1 MVLKE
6 DQTTKSEFI
15 NTMQLLQKS
24 TYCETHNIDADP
36 VKHLEGS
43 TIEYLHMSFLLYEYK
58 NGYSKREYRELLDGY
73 RWDKGSTEE
82 RRALKL
88 AEHFQDFTHR
98 PHALIQIPVT
108 TLLRLCSEKYK
119 PIIEELNQLDED
131 DITCD
136 RVLKLIKERQALL
149 KKEKELEL
157 PEKASIWRRNCR
169 GERYAQF
176 PPVYEN
182 DQQTGVLTQKLMDE
196 YGLIPQAIL
205 REAVADLYQKITEGQ
220 QEESAAPDVN
230 GVGVRVNNDN
240 SHYSE
245 PIPSVNQIPTVK
257 DKWQE
262 LSEQLQADVDDIGRI
277 DNQTGN
283 LIAENCQRWEAAVP
297 QEKRWNA
304 ISNIVRRD
312 GTSLK
317 HLSNYAVNHNPLW
330 RESWGVTLASYHNFE
345 QELTWVDTDVRN
357 DALVSMGFDI
367 PATVEIKAG
376 NLTNRQGKVIG
387 LNGENTTPILVKV
400 DGFNNY
406 FHWSELEVVEE
417 TSRFRSY
424 TSASEAQEY
433 LEEPQE
439 SDLELEPTPL
449 DKAIDVLIQGDWED
463 IRIIFNQYPEVKG
476 EAWNALCIE
485 QKRRVI
491 DITPDSVKVL
501 NKAKKEGVIEEYKEI
516 ASGVYEIKLP
526 GTLIWENRAFHEIEI
541 YHQLRRWR
549 DMSYSVK

>member
-1 MVLKE
+1 
-6 DQTTKSEFI
+6 
-15 NTMQLLQKS
+15 MQLLQKS
-24 TYCETHNIDADP
+24 TYQKTHNIIDADP
-36 VKHLEGS
+36 VKHLEAS

-73 RWDKGSTEE
+73 GWDKGSSEE

-88 AEHFQDFTHR
+88 AEHFQDFAHR

-205 REAVADLYQKITEGQ
+205 REAVADLYQKIMEGQ

-230 GVGVRVNNDN
+230 GVGVRVNDDN
-240 SHYSE
+240 HYSE

-304 ISNIVRRD
+304 IANIVRHD

-317 HLSNYAVNHNPLW
+317 HLSNYAVNHNPQW
-330 RESWGVTLASYHNFE
+330 RETWGATLANYHNFE

-357 DALVSMGFDI
+357 DALISMGFDI
-367 PATVEIKAG
+367 PATVEVKTG
-376 NLTNRQGKVIG
+376 NLRNRQGKVIG
-387 LNGENTTPILVKV
+387 LNGENITPILVKV

-417 TSRFRSY
+417 ISRFRTY
-424 TSASEAQEY
+424 NSAPEAQEY

-449 DKAIDVLIQGDWED
+449 DKAIDVLIQGNWED
-463 IRIIFNQYPEVKG
+463 IRNIFNQYPEIKG
-476 EAWNALCIE
+476 EAWNALSVE

-491 DITPDSVKVL
+491 DITPESVKVL

-516 ASGVYEIKLP
+516 TNGVYEIKLP
-526 GTLIWENRAFHEIEI
+526 GTLIWESRAFHEIEI

-549 DMSYSVK
+549 ENMSYSAN

>member
-1 MVLKE
+1 
-6 DQTTKSEFI
+6 
-15 NTMQLLQKS
+15 MQLLQKS
-24 TYCETHNIDADP
+24 TYCETHNIDTDP
-36 VKHLEGS
+36 IKHLEGS
-43 TIEYLHMSFLLYEYK
+43 TIEYLHVSFLLWEYK
-58 NGYSKREYRELLDGY
+58 RAYSKREYRELLDGY
-73 RWDKGSTEE
+73 GWDKGSSEE

-88 AEHFQDFTHR
+88 AEHFQDFAHR

-136 RVLKLIKERQALL
+136 RVLDLIKERQALL
-149 KKEKELEL
+149 KKEKEKESEL
-157 PEKASIWRRNCR
+157 PEKPSIWRRKCR

-220 QEESAAPDVN
+220 PEESAAPDVN
-230 GVGVRVNNDN
+230 GVGVRVNDDN
-240 SHYSE
+240 HYSE

-262 LSEQLQADVDDIGRI
+262 LNEQLQADVDDIGFLDR
-277 DNQTGN
+277 QTGN

-304 ISNIVRRD
+304 IASITNRD

-317 HLSNYAVNHNPLW
+317 HLSNYAVNHNPQW
-330 RESWGVTLASYHNFE
+330 RETWGATLASYQNFE
-345 QELTWVDTDVRN
+345 QELTWVGTDIRN

-367 PATVEIKAG
+367 PATVEIKIG
-376 NLTNRQGKVIG
+376 NLRNRQGKVIG
-387 LNGENTTPILVKV
+387 LNGENITPILVKV

-439 SDLELEPTPL
+439 SDIELEPTPL
-449 DKAIDVLIQGDWED
+449 DKAIDVLIQGDWKD
-463 IRIIFNQYPEVKG
+463 IRIIFNQYPEIKG
-476 EAWNALCIE
+476 EAWNALSVE

-491 DITPDSVKVL
+491 DITPESVKVL

-516 ASGVYEIKLP
+516 TNGVYEIKLP

-549 DMSYSVK
+549 DMSYSVN

>member
-1 MVLKE
+1 
-6 DQTTKSEFI
+6 
-15 NTMQLLQKS
+15 MQLLQKS

-36 VKHLEGS
+36 IKHLEGS
-43 TIEYLHMSFLLYEYK
+43 TIEYLHVSFLLWEYK
-58 NGYSKREYRELLDGY
+58 RAYSKREYRELLDGY
-73 RWDKGSTEE
+73 GWDKGSSEE

-88 AEHFQDFTHR
+88 AEHFQDFAHR

-136 RVLKLIKERQALL
+136 HVLDLIKERQALL
-149 KKEKELEL
+149 KKEKEKESEL
-157 PEKASIWRRNCR
+157 PEKPSIWRRNCR

-230 GVGVRVNNDN
+230 GVGVRVNDDN
-240 SHYSE
+240 HYSE

-262 LSEQLQADVDDIGRI
+262 LSEQLQADVDNIGFLDR
-277 DNQTGN
+277 QTGN

-304 ISNIVRRD
+304 IANIVRRD

-317 HLSNYAVNHNPLW
+317 HLSNYAVNHNPQW
-330 RESWGVTLASYHNFE
+330 RETWGATLASYQNFE

-367 PATVEIKAG
+367 PATVEIKTG
-376 NLTNRQGKVIG
+376 NLRNRQGKVIG
-387 LNGENTTPILVKV
+387 LNGENITPILVKV

-424 TSASEAQEY
+424 TSGSEAQEY

-439 SDLELEPTPL
+439 SDIELEPTPL
-449 DKAIDVLIQGDWED
+449 DKAIDVLIQGDWKD

-476 EAWNALCIE
+476 EAWNALCVE

-516 ASGVYEIKLP
+516 ANGVYEIKLP
-526 GTLIWENRAFHEIEI
+526 GTLIWEKRAFHEIEI

-549 DMSYSVK
+549 ENISCGALVLIKKFRWVQKFHN

>member
-24 TYCETHNIDADP
+24 TYCGTHNIDADP
-36 VKHLEGS
+36 LKHLETS
-43 TIEYLHMSFLLYEYK
+43 TVEYLHASFLLWEYK
-58 NGYSKREYRELLDGY
+58 RAYSKREYRELLDGY
-73 RWDKGSTEE
+73 GWDKGSSEE

-88 AEHFQDFTHR
+88 AEHFQDFAHR
-98 PHALIQIPVT
+98 PHALIQIPIT

-136 RVLKLIKERQALL
+136 HVLKLIKERQEQL

-157 PEKASIWRRNCR
+157 PEKPSIWRRNCR

-176 PPVYEN
+176 PPVYED

-220 QEESAAPDVN
+220 PEESAAPDVN
-230 GVGVRVNNDN
+230 GVGVRVNDDN
-240 SHYSE
+240 HYSE

-262 LSEQLQADVDDIGRI
+262 LSEQLQADVDNIGFLDR
-277 DNQTGN
+277 QTGN

-297 QEKRWNA
+297 QDKKWNA
-304 ISNIVRRD
+304 ISNIVRHD
-312 GTSLK
+312 GTLLK
-317 HLSNYAVNHNPLW
+317 HLSNYAVNHNPQW
-330 RESWGVTLASYHNFE
+330 RETWGATLASYHNFE

-357 DALVSMGFDI
+357 DALISMGFDI
-367 PATVEIKAG
+367 PATVEIKTG
-376 NLTNRQGKVIG
+376 NLRNRQGKVIG
-387 LNGENTTPILVKV
+387 LNGENITPILVKV

-406 FHWSELEVVEE
+406 FHWSELEIVEE
-417 TSRFRSY
+417 TSSFRSY
-424 TSASEAQEY
+424 ASASEAQEY

-463 IRIIFNQYPEVKG
+463 IRIVFNQYPEVK
-476 EAWNALCIE
+476 EKAWNALSVE
-485 QKRRVI
+485 QKQRVI
-491 DITPDSVKVL
+491 DITPDSIKVL
-501 NKAKKEGVIEEYKEI
+501 NNAKKQGVIEEYKET

-549 DMSYSVK
+549 ENMSCGAK

>member
-1 MVLKE
+1 
-6 DQTTKSEFI
+6 
-15 NTMQLLQKS
+15 MQLLQKS
-24 TYCETHNIDADP
+24 TYQKTHNIIDADP
-36 VKHLEGS
+36 VKHLEAS

-73 RWDKGSTEE
+73 GWDKGSSEE

-88 AEHFQDFTHR
+88 AEHFQDFAHR

-136 RVLKLIKERQALL
+136 RVLGLIKERQALL

-157 PEKASIWRRNCR
+157 PEKPSIWHRNCR

-176 PPVYEN
+176 PPVYED

-205 REAVADLYQKITEGQ
+205 REAVADLYQKIREGQ
-220 QEESAAPDVN
+220 QEESAARDVN
-230 GVGVRVNNDN
+230 GVGVRVNDDN
-240 SHYSE
+240 HYSE

-262 LSEQLQADVDDIGRI
+262 LSEQLQADVDDIGFL
-277 DNQTGN
+277 DHQTGN

-304 ISNIVRRD
+304 ISNIVRHD

-330 RESWGVTLASYHNFE
+330 RETWGATLASYQNFE
-345 QELTWVDTDVRN
+345 QELAWVDTDVRN

-367 PATVEIKAG
+367 PATVEIKTG
-376 NLTNRQGKVIG
+376 NLRNRQGKVIG
-387 LNGENTTPILVKV
+387 LNGENITPILVKV

-449 DKAIDVLIQGDWED
+449 DKAIDVLIQGNWED
-463 IRIIFNQYPEVKG
+463 IRNIFNQYPEIKG
-476 EAWNALCIE
+476 EAWNSLCIE

-516 ASGVYEIKLP
+516 TNGVYEIKLP

-549 DMSYSVK
+549 DMSYSVN